1 MTRFADVLN
10 PSRLF
15 DHNKRSKQRNN
26 PKFVANKTSG
36 SAKSQRA
43 KHIRGKNASL
53 SVAAVEES
61 AALTVKS
68 ERRKEKK
75 TKKSITTK
83 KKKVEETIKVRKS
96 QARVLL
102 YHPFILPS
110 RMIYTHVHVSVFRY
124 NRQSLVVMTIN

>member
-1 MTRFADVLN
+1 ML
-10 PSRLF
+10 

-43 KHIRGKNASL
+43 NHIRGKNASL

-61 AALTVKS
+61 AALTVKNGGK
-68 ERRKEKK
+68 KEKK
-75 TKKSITTK
+75 TKPK
-83 KKKVEETIKVRKS
+83 KKKTIKVRKS
-96 QARVLL
+96 QACVLL
-102 YHPFILPS
+102 YSLILPS
-110 RMIYTHVHVSVFRY
+110 RMIYTHVHVFVFRH

>member
-53 SVAAVEES
+53 SAAVEES
-61 AALTVKS
+61 AALTVKNGGK
-68 ERRKEKK
+68 KEKK
-75 TKKSITTK
+75 TKPK
-83 KKKVEETIKVRKS
+83 KKKTIKVRKS
-96 QARVLL
+96 QACVLL
-102 YHPFILPS
+102 YSLILPS